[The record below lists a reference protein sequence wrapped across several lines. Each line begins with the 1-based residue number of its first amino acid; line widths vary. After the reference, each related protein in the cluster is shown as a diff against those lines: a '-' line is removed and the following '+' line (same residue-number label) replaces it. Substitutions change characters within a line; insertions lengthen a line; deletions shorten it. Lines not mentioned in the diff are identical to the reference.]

1 MQEHRSEKWKMLRI
15 KEAILISTSYI
26 SFHPELIVAALLF
39 WSPSNAFVF
48 PEGFMTPTIED
59 VFALVGLPPDG
70 MDCHP
75 DMFKDYKRSNPS
87 CLYTYSGDDMVVSIL
102 F

>member
-1 MQEHRSEKWKMLRI
+1 MQEHRLEKWEMLRI
-15 KEAILISTSYI
+15 KEAILFSTSYI

-48 PEGFMTPTIED
+48 LEGFMTPTIED

>member
-1 MQEHRSEKWKMLRI
+1 
-15 KEAILISTSYI
+15 
-26 SFHPELIVAALLF
+26 
-39 WSPSNAFVF
+39 
-48 PEGFMTPTIED
+48 MTPTIED

-70 MDCHP
+70 MDCQP